1 MIIIRKITAQKMKFS
16 IKDFLSPGD
25 VLQKIVLKNATKFT
39 RNTCDENLLQP
50 CLQLYQNKFHPK
62 CFTWQFYEYFKNS
75 CSMIVPLIIFI
86 AFCNDRD
93 IRLGNSIFCIIFN
106 FFSSA
111 LLAFFMCS
119 NVRNI
124 FVSSPTS

>member
-1 MIIIRKITAQKMKFS
+1 MIIIRKITAEKMKFS

-62 CFTWQFYEYFKNS
+62 CFTWQFYEYFQNS

-86 AFCNDRD
+86 AFCDDRD
-93 IRLGNSIFCIIFN
+93 IRLGNSIFRIIFN